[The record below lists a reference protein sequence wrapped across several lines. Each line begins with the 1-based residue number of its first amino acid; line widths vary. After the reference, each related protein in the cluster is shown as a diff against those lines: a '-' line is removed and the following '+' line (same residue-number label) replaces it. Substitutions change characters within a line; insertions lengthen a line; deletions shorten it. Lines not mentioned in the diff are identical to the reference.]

1 MKPTTKKIRIV
12 RAVTPVLLLL
22 ACFYSYD
29 FYKCLSGFIA
39 NGFREPLV
47 MLPMILAY
55 FLPVFCFWASFY
67 DFYVRAVHPVAKTIL
82 SVLVA
87 LYAAAELVLIVQKLP
102 LYQSNNA
109 LGVYDALP
117 SFGLHFPYDMLIL
130 LSCMILWQIFRLAVG
145 NRQSTRA
152 GAFLQS
158 CKQQG
163 TLTLRV
169 WEYVLLCILSFVVFV
184 FTGAGIC
191 ATFTALEN
199 ALYDARYLFLL
210 LWVAL
215 IPMANLVVLAV
226 KPQAIKT
233 TKCTKL
239 TVLGSLV
246 AVNLVFGVL
255 FLVLELT
262 QPDFLVHVG
271 KPLFLI
277 AFSVSL
283 PIEPGVILGIMAL
296 GTVIAAVRMIKVTA
310 KQAEEA

>member
-1 MKPTTKKIRIV
+1 MKPTTKKICIV

-47 MLPMILAY
+47 MLPMILGY

-87 LYAAAELVLIVQKLP
+87 LYAAADLVLIVQKLP

-130 LSCMILWQIFRLAVG
+130 LGCMILWQIFRLAVG

-152 GAFLQS
+152 GAFLES

-233 TKCTKL
+233 TKRTKL

-271 KPLFLI
+271 KPLFLV

-296 GTVIAAVRMIKVTA
+296 GTVIAAVRMIKVIA
-310 KQAEEA
+310 KHAEEA

>member
-1 MKPTTKKIRIV
+1 MKPTTKKTWII
-12 RAVTPVLLLL
+12 RAVTLVLLLF

-47 MLPMILAY
+47 MLPMILAF
-55 FLPVFCFWASFY
+55 FLPVCCFWVFFY
-67 DFYVRAVHPVAKTIL
+67 DFYVRAVHPVVKMIF
-82 SVLVA
+82 SVLIA
-87 LYAAAELVLIVQKLP
+87 LCALSELVLIVQKLP

-130 LSCMILWQIFRLAVG
+130 LFCLLVWQIFCLALG

-163 TLTLRV
+163 TLRIRV
-169 WEYVLLCILSFVVFV
+169 WEYVLLCVLAFVVFV

-199 ALYDARYLFLL
+199 ALYDARYVFLL
-210 LWVAL
+210 FWVAL
-215 IPMANLVVLAV
+215 IPMANLAFLTL
-226 KPQAIKT
+226 KPENMSLSKR
-233 TKCTKL
+233 KRL
-239 TVLGSLV
+239 GVLGVLV
-246 AVNLVFGVL
+246 VANLVFGLL
-255 FLVLELT
+255 FWVLELT
-262 QPDFLVHVG
+262 KPDFLVHVG
-271 KPLFLI
+271 KPVFLI

-296 GTVIAAVRMIKVTA
+296 GTVIAAVRMIRVA
-310 KQAEEA
+310 VKQVEET

>member
-1 MKPTTKKIRIV
+1 MKMTTKKICIV

-67 DFYVRAVHPVAKTIL
+67 DFYVRAVPPVAKTIL

-130 LSCMILWQIFRLAVG
+130 LGCMILWQIFRLAVG

-152 GAFLQS
+152 GAFLES

-191 ATFTALEN
+191 ATFTAMEN

-233 TKCTKL
+233 TKRTKL

-296 GTVIAAVRMIKVTA
+296 GTVIAAVRMIKVTV